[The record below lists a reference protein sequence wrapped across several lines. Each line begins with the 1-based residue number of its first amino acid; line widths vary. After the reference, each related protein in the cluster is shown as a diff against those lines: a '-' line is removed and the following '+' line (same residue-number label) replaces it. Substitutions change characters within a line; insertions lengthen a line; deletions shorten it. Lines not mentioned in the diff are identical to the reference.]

1 MHPTSNPSGPEV
13 PAVGPQDG
21 ALAPWLLPTP
31 SVPRRLSSDSLLGGG
46 REVEIEHQGAIYR
59 LKITSLGKLIL
70 TK

>member
-1 MHPTSNPSGPEV
+1 MQHAHTPSVYEAP
-13 PAVGPQDG
+13 PAASHDAAV
-21 ALAPWLLPTP
+21 APWLVPVTTG
-31 SVPRRLSSDSLLGGG
+31 PRRLSSESLLGGA